1 MSGDLDTLVALI
13 DRFHITDRALAR
25 ARERVRVRADA
36 NGVAALVDAAARYF
50 SAMEHEAER
59 QLQEIDRK
67 LDDLYQRQYNLEAE
81 RGVSER
87 RRDGARE
94 VLAALGSVAEV
105 EKR

>member
-1 MSGDLDTLVALI
+1 MSADLDTLVALI

-25 ARERVRVRADA
+25 ARERVRARADA
-36 NGVAALVDAAARYF
+36 SGLAALADAAARYF

-59 QLQEIDRK
+59 QLHEIDRK

-94 VLAALGSVAEV
+94 VLAALRSVAEV

>member
-1 MSGDLDTLVALI
+1 MTGDFDALVALI
-13 DRFHITDRALAR
+13 DRFHITDRTLAR
-25 ARERVRVRADA
+25 ARERVRARADA
-36 NGVAALVDAAARYF
+36 NAIAALADAAARYF
-50 SAMEHEAER
+50 SAMEREAES

-94 VLAALGSVAEV
+94 VLAAVASMAEV